1 MIASLSGV
9 LVAKSPPE
17 VILDVV
23 GVGYLID
30 VPMSTLYELPEVG
43 ESARLL
49 THLVV
54 REDAMR
60 LYGFYTEAELR
71 MFQRLIKVNGIGA
84 KVALNILSAISAGDL
99 VQAIIKDDASRLI
112 KIPGIGKKTA
122 ERLILDLRDRV
133 ADWQLEGDLGISGVQ
148 AQPPLDAQSDAISAL
163 VALGYKPA
171 EAEKVVTSVNA
182 DGLTEEQLIRAALQS
197 MHGV

>member
-1 MIASLSGV
+1 MIASLCGV

-23 GVGYLID
+23 GVGYLVD
-30 VPMSTLYELPEVG
+30 VPMSTLYELPDIG

-60 LYGFYTEAELR
+60 LYGFHTEAELR

-99 VQAIIKDDASRLI
+99 VQAIVSDDASRLI

-133 ADWQLEGDLGISGVQ
+133 ADWHLEGGFETMGLPMSQSLG
-148 AQPPLDAQSDAISAL
+148 ALSDAISAL

-171 EAEKVVTSVNA
+171 EAEKVVKAVNN
-182 DGLTEEQLIRAALQS
+182 DGLTEEELIRAALQF